1 MAYQTLKADLVRVPC
16 AVCYTPVA
24 WHLSLQPDSLAWV
37 VLRNIYSS
45 RAVLRCISSASVT
58 ASKVFTLPEGAHK
71 SKMHSARELAKR
83 IAFGGM
89 SVAGMAM
96 IAAGMASK
104 AHTELQWM
112 LWA

>member
-1 MAYQTLKADLVRVPC
+1 
-16 AVCYTPVA
+16 
-24 WHLSLQPDSLAWV
+24 
-37 VLRNIYSS
+37 
-45 RAVLRCISSASVT
+45 VLRCINSASVT
-58 ASKVFTLPEGAHK
+58 ASKVFTLPQGAHK
-71 SKMHSARELAKR
+71 SKMHWARELAKR

-89 SVAGMAM
+89 CVAGMVI